1 MSLLA
6 SLTAT
11 TLALLSALALLSVL
25 ALLTI
30 LALLCVLALT
40 VLALVGVG
48 IASIVVVAS
57 VVATASDGNL
67 KQLVPE
73 LCITL
78 DRGCVLTLTQSSWA
92 PLRTN
97 NVSKTLSG
105 GRSKEYWAW
114 DAYR

>member
-6 SLTAT
+6 CLTAT
-11 TLALLSALALLSVL
+11 PLALLSALALLCVL

-40 VLALVGVG
+40 VLALIGVV
-48 IASIVVVAS
+48 ASIVVVAC

-78 DRGCVLTLTQSSWA
+78 DHGCVLTLTQSSWA

-97 NVSKTLSG
+97 NVSQTLSLD
-105 GRSKEYWAW
+105 RRKKYWAW